1 MDKGGKIV
9 IQDTTD
15 YISECERQLE
25 NTVHY
30 KRLYTDSTAELNLII
45 KNKLEQGI
53 KDGHISTEEF
63 EVLYNRDPR
72 TSNFYTL
79 PKIHKT
85 NNPG

>member
-1 MDKGGKIV
+1 M
-9 IQDTTD
+9 IQDITD
-15 YISECERQLE
+15 YINEYERQLGDIMY
-25 NTVHY
+25 Y
-30 KRLYTDSTAELNLII
+30 KRLYTDPTADLNSII

-53 KDGHISTEEF
+53 KDGNISTEEF

-72 TSNFYTL
+72 ISNFYTL